1 MTEKTNFATGVNFDL
16 LKVNFQAMME
26 KSENGTKLL
35 LLPTK
40 TETPPSVSL
49 GDIVNEFKTNLGI
62 EGADK
67 AITDKVNAVKK
78 EDKPI
83 AMNEIKFQLSAAF
96 LYIEKPKEEK
106 KDTPQNE
113 ESKTKTEYALAIN
126 VHLKDALPDF
136 GFFKINNVFIAVWN
150 TERKAVLKNIG
161 AGEITEMLK
170 LLEA

>member
-1 MTEKTNFATGVNFDL
+1 MLEKTNFATGLNFDL
-16 LKVNFQAMME
+16 LKVNFQAMVE
-26 KSENGTKLL
+26 KSENGTKVL

-40 TETPPSVSL
+40 TENPPSVSL
-49 GDIVNEFKTNLGI
+49 GEMVNEFKTGLGI

-67 AITDKVNAVKK
+67 AITDKINAVKK
-78 EDKPI
+78 DDKAI
-83 AMNEIKFQLSAAF
+83 NVNEIKFQLAAAF
-96 LYIEKPKEEK
+96 LYVEKPKEPQ

-126 VHLKDALPDF
+126 VDLKDALPDF

>member
-83 AMNEIKFQLSAAF
+83 DMNEIKFQLSAAF
-96 LYIEKPKEEK
+96 LYIEKPKE
-106 KDTPQNE
+106 
-113 ESKTKTEYALAIN
+113 
-126 VHLKDALPDF
+126 
-136 GFFKINNVFIAVWN
+136 
-150 TERKAVLKNIG
+150 
-161 AGEITEMLK
+161 
-170 LLEA
+170 